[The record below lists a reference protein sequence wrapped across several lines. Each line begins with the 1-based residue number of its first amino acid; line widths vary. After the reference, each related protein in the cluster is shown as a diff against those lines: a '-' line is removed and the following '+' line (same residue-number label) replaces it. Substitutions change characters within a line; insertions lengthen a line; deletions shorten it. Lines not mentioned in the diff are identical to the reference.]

1 MIYLDNAAT
10 TYPKP
15 PCVRYAVAQA
25 LEKYGANPGRGGH
38 RMAMETAEQLYACR
52 ECAARFFGLPDPT
65 KVVFTANC
73 TESLN
78 VVLQGLLKSGDH
90 VVVSD
95 IEHNAVMRPLTR
107 LREQGVEYSQA
118 VVCEYDRKKTVE
130 NFRQA
135 ILPNTKLILCLHASN
150 VFGTVLPIRELGK
163 LAHRY
168 GLLFVVDG
176 AQSAGL
182 LPIDM
187 QKDEIDFLCLPSH
200 KGLYGPMGTGML
212 LCNTEVSLSPLKT
225 GGTGSQSLSMIQPE
239 ELPDRLE
246 SGTLNVPGICGLH
259 AGLLWVM
266 ENGRENILRHERF
279 VMQSLYDM
287 LRNCPFMK
295 LYTAPPSAE
304 YTVPVISFN
313 LVGKSSEEV
322 AEDLAKE
329 GVAVRAGLHCAPCA
343 HRHQGTL
350 QNGVVRV
357 APSAFTKRQ
366 DVENLYKIL
375 IKIARKP

>member
-1 MIYLDNAAT
+1 
-10 TYPKP
+10 
-15 PCVRYAVAQA
+15 
-25 LEKYGANPGRGGH
+25 
-38 RMAMETAEQLYACR
+38 MAMETAEAIYACR
-52 ECAARFFGLPDPT
+52 ESAARFFGLDDPT
-65 KVVFTANC
+65 RVVFTTNC
-73 TESLN
+73 TEALN
-78 VVLQGLLKSGDH
+78 TVLMGLLKSGDH
-90 VVVSD
+90 MVVSD
-95 IEHNAVMRPLTR
+95 MEHNAVMRPLTR
-107 LREQGVEYSQA
+107 LRERGVECSQA
-118 VVCEYDRKKTVE
+118 VVCEYDRKRTVE

-135 ILPNTKLILCLHASN
+135 IRPNTKLILCLHASN

-163 LAHRY
+163 LAHQNGAY
-168 GLLFVVDG
+168 FAVDG

-212 LCNTEVSLSPLKT
+212 LCNTNADLLPLKT
-225 GGTGSQSLSMIQPE
+225 GGTGSQSLSMTQPE

-259 AGLLWVM
+259 AGLLWLR
-266 ENGRENILRHERF
+266 ETGRENVLRHERW
-279 VMQSLYDM
+279 VMQYLYDM
-287 LRNCPFMK
+287 LSNCPFVK
-295 LYTAPPSAE
+295 LYTAQPFSE
-304 YTVPVISFN
+304 HIVPIISFN
-313 LVGKSSEEV
+313 LLGRLSEEV

-343 HRHQGTL
+343 HRRAGTL
-350 QNGVVRV
+350 QSGVVRV
-357 APSAFTKRQ
+357 APSAFTRRQ

>member
-38 RMAMETAEQLYACR
+38 RMAMETAEAVYACR
-52 ECAARFFGLPDPT
+52 ENAAHFFGLDDPT
-65 KVVFTANC
+65 RVVFTANC
-73 TESLN
+73 TEALN
-78 VVLQGLLKSGDH
+78 TVLQGLLQSGDH

-95 IEHNAVMRPLTR
+95 MEHNAVMRPLTR

-118 VVCEYDRKKTVE
+118 VVCEYDRKQTVE

-135 ILPNTKLILCLHASN
+135 IRPNTKLILCLHASN
-150 VFGTVLPIRELGK
+150 VFGTVLPIRELGL
-163 LAHRY
+163 LAHRN
-168 GLLFVVDG
+168 GIFFAVDG

-182 LPIDM
+182 LPINM

-200 KGLYGPMGTGML
+200 KGLYGPMGAGML
-212 LCNTEVSLSPLKT
+212 LCNTNADLLPLKT
-225 GGTGSQSLSMIQPE
+225 GGTGSQSLSMTQPE

-246 SGTLNVPGICGLH
+246 SGTLNVPGICGLN
-259 AGLLWVM
+259 AGLLWLQ
-266 ENGRENILRHERF
+266 ETGRANVLQHERW
-279 VMQSLYDM
+279 VMQYLYDM
-287 LRNCPFMK
+287 LSNCPFVK
-295 LYTAPPSAE
+295 LYTAQPCSE
-304 YTVPVISFN
+304 HTVPLVSFN
-313 LVGKSSEEV
+313 LLGKVSEEV

-343 HRHQGTL
+343 HRRAGTL
-350 QNGVVRV
+350 QSGVVRV
-357 APSAFTKRQ
+357 APSAFTRRQ
-366 DVENLYKIL
+366 EVENLYKIL

>member
-15 PCVRYAVAQA
+15 PCVRYAVVQA

-38 RMAMETAEQLYACR
+38 RMAMETAGEVYACR
-52 ECAARFFGLPDPT
+52 EGAAQFFGLDDPT
-65 KVVFTANC
+65 RVVFTANC

-78 VVLQGLLKSGDH
+78 MVLQGLLKRGDH

-95 IEHNAVMRPLTR
+95 MEHNAVMRPLTR
-107 LREQGVEYSQA
+107 LCEQGVEYSQA
-118 VVCEYDRKKTVE
+118 VVCEYDRKQTVE
-130 NFRQA
+130 HFRQA
-135 ILPNTKLILCLHASN
+135 IRPNTKLILCLHASN

-163 LAHRY
+163 LAHQN
-168 GLLFVVDG
+168 GILFAVDG

-212 LCNTEVSLSPLKT
+212 LCNTTADLLPLKT

-246 SGTLNVPGICGLH
+246 SGTLNIPGICGLH
-259 AGLLWVM
+259 AGLLWLQ
-266 ENGRENILRHERF
+266 ETGRENVLRHERWIA
-279 VMQSLYDM
+279 QYLYDM
-287 LRNCPFMK
+287 LRNCPFVK
-295 LYTAPPSAE
+295 LYTAQPCSE
-304 YTVPVISFN
+304 NTVPIVSFN
-313 LVGKSSEEV
+313 LMERLSEEV

-329 GVAVRAGLHCAPCA
+329 GIAVRAGLHCAPCA
-343 HRHQGTL
+343 HRRLGTL
-350 QNGVVRV
+350 QSGVVRV
-357 APSAFTKRQ
+357 APSAFTRRQ

-375 IKIARKP
+375 IKVARKP